1 MKSIITLLSLLAFA
15 GCVIQDGSS
24 PSSTTTNAP
33 AAQNYFFPQTNG
45 FQYTYSEHNNPLSDT
60 SSYQVIVSSQYGS
73 YTKLQKE
80 DPVSGNLSTDVLYF
94 YIAKKDNDG
103 VMQCL
108 LSHDASGS
116 DALVALQGTLEIGS
130 SWYADDAKT
139 VQATVLAHYD
149 VFIMPGHEQT
159 YNDVVAVK
167 YTTKGLPGDTYSVR
181 YFAKDFGLILDRSIV
196 GQASEISNLQLLS
209 RDKLSVNTG
218 DGSDNPNRW
227 YQGNFRFSIM
237 PKLDEDNK

>member
-1 MKSIITLLSLLAFA
+1 MKSLLTLISVFALA

-24 PSSTTTNAP
+24 PTTTSNAP

-45 FQYTYSEHNNPLSDT
+45 FQYTYSEHNNPQSDT

-80 DPVSGNLSTDVLYF
+80 DPASGNLSSDVLYF
-94 YIAKKDNDG
+94 YKTAKDNDG

-108 LSHDASGS
+108 LSHDPSGS
-116 DALVALQGTLEIGS
+116 DAIVALQGTLEIGS
-130 SWYADDAKT
+130 SWYADNAET
-139 VQATVLAHYD
+139 IEATVVAHYD

-167 YTTKGLPGDTYSVR
+167 YTTKGQPSDTYAVR
-181 YFAKDFGLILDRSIV
+181 YFAKDFGLILDRSII

-209 RDKLSVNTG
+209 RDKVTG
-218 DGSDNPNRW
+218 GTSDGTNDPNRW

-237 PKLDEDNK
+237 PKMDDDQK